1 MAGNEPT
8 FADLA
13 APAAVTS
20 DLVTGG
26 LVQAG
31 DVLRTWLRGL
41 GAEVC
46 IHYDALNGRAEMSA
60 RWPGG
65 RVIELGLTAAEG
77 TEQP

>member
-13 APAAVTS
+13 APASIAG

-31 DVLRTWLRGL
+31 DVLRAWYRSL

-60 RWPGG
+60 RFKGG
-65 RVIELGLTAAEG
+65 RVVELGLTAAEG
-77 TEQP
+77 TD

>member
-13 APAAVTS
+13 APASVTS

-26 LVQAG
+26 LVQAA
-31 DVLRTWLRGL
+31 DVLRAWLVGL

-46 IHYDALNGRAEMSA
+46 SHYDALEGRAEMSA

-65 RVIELGLTAAEG
+65 RIIELGITAAEG
-77 TEQP
+77 TE